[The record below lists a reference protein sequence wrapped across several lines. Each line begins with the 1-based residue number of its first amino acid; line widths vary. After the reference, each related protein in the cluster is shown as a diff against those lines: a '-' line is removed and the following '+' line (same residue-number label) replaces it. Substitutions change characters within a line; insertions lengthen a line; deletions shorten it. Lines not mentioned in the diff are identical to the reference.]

1 MEPAVS
7 ESART
12 ESAQTESRTSAPP
25 NAAPPVLVPLKY
37 VGLLALFVL
46 AGVIWLFITLQA
58 RDRQLARTEQAL
70 HLQTLATY
78 TGAAAVLAER
88 GRHTDARE
96 LMTVVFDDIQRR
108 GLAEGGSSLP
118 ANQAAVLASRDTVML
133 SLDRGHGRIASL
145 LTEQFF
151 LLQTPATTPLDAPAL
166 IDALSSG
173 RGRTLPPAP
182 SPDNLPL
189 P

>member
-1 MEPAVS
+1 MSEPVQS
-7 ESART
+7 EARP
-12 ESAQTESRTSAPP
+12 SAPP
-25 NAAPPVLVPLKY
+25 KSAPPVLVPLVY
-37 VGLLALFVL
+37 VGVLGLIVL
-46 AGVIWLFITLQA
+46 AGVVWLLFTLQA

-78 TGAAAVLAER
+78 TGSAAVLAER
-88 GRHTDARE
+88 GSHTEARE

-118 ANQAAVLASRDTVML
+118 ANQAAVLATRDTVML

-151 LLQTPATTPLDAPAL
+151 QLQAPATTPLNASAL
-166 IDALSSG
+166 FDALTAG
-173 RGRTLPPAP
+173 RGRTLPPAATQQIP
-182 SPDNLPL
+182 SAVP
-189 P
+189 